1 MRNIR
6 TIYKMQLL
14 AVLSMVLLSSGC
26 GSSSSNNT
34 PADTTAPS
42 APTYVTAVAAST
54 TMVSVRWTA
63 STDNVGIQTYFI
75 YRDGNALAS
84 TQTAT
89 TFYSDTIGT
98 ANTVYT
104 YTVVA
109 SDAAGNISAVSSSAT
124 ATTLAVGTEYGT
136 PPTVPSNLTASA
148 SSSSTIAL
156 GWSASTDDV
165 GVSGYNIYRAAAVNC
180 TNATFAFV
188 GTSTTTSYTD
198 KGLTASTQ
206 YCYEVRAIDG
216 WPTES
221 LNSGQATAT
230 TTQ

>member
-1 MRNIR
+1 
-6 TIYKMQLL
+6 
-14 AVLSMVLLSSGC
+14 MVLLSSGC

-42 APTYVTAVAAST
+42 VPTYVTAVAAST
-54 TMVSVRWTA
+54 TRVSIRWTA
-63 STDNVGIQTYFI
+63 STDNVGVGGYFI
-75 YRDGNALAS
+75 YRDGLSLAS

-104 YTVVA
+104 YTVA
-109 SDAAGNISAVSSSAT
+109 AYDAAGNTSALSSGAT
-124 ATTLAVGTEYGT
+124 TTTLAVGSDF
-136 PPTVPSNLTASA
+136 PSAPSSPSNLTATA

-165 GVSGYNIYRAAAVNC
+165 GVSGYNIYRAATASG
-180 TNATFAFV
+180 TPAFV

-198 KGLTASTQ
+198 TGLTASTQ
-206 YCYEVRAIDG
+206 YYYVVRAIDG
-216 WPTES
+216 YPNES
-221 LNSGQATAT
+221 LNSNQATAT
-230 TTQ
+230 TTH